1 MLIRTIC
8 SLLLFS
14 TLATAQPIQRPVP
27 TGVPGYAIE
36 VFDSTVSGYYLATPF
51 RFGVPNSVL
60 PLVILDAQ
68 GYLLWYLPQNARNL
82 INFKYH
88 PKQEVYTFGKS
99 TAGPLSFR
107 NHVLDKNFQPL
118 DSFTTVQGVQPD
130 IHDFLPTSN
139 QTYLVAGEKDSIMD
153 LSAFVFSG
161 IPGSPN
167 TRAIGFVVQEFD
179 EDHNLL
185 FSWNSNDF
193 IHPTESYTFFYGY
206 NANNFDYCHGN
217 TIEEDSDGHLLLSFR
232 HLNAVYKIHRQTGAV
247 LWKLG
252 GKSSS
257 FTFINDAGFSGQHDV
272 RRLPNGNVALF
283 DNANVSPPPRV
294 SRAVEYALDTLTW
307 TATKVWEYRYQ
318 PGFFSPAMGGHQTT
332 ETRLHLLSYGLIF
345 RPIPSFVLVNDAG
358 ALLATGFFQD
368 SVMSYRVHFQDL
380 PLANLQ
386 RPEIQCSWQNGAL
399 TLTAPPGYDQ
409 YAWST
414 GESSASIEVTLP
426 GVYQLWAGDA
436 NGMVGSAPFQ
446 VNDPATACAASPV
459 LEPEVR
465 QNQVI
470 TGYFDLLGRR
480 LPGPPGEVFAGQW
493 YVVQF
498 ADGHAEKQTH

>member
-1 MLIRTIC
+1 MRPTIYLI
-8 SLLLFS
+8 LLLLS
-14 TLATAQPIQRPVP
+14 HEATAQPTQRPVP
-27 TGVPGYAIE
+27 TGVPGYAFE

-51 RFGVPNSVL
+51 RFGVNNNKLS
-60 PLVILDAQ
+60 LVILDAQ

-88 PKQEVYTFGKS
+88 PELELYTYGKMPV
-99 TAGPLSFR
+99 GPFPMQYM
-107 NHVLDKNFQPL
+107 VLNKDFQVL
-118 DSFTTVQGVQPD
+118 DSFTTVAGVQPD
-130 IHDFLPTSN
+130 AHDFLPTSN
-139 QTYLVAGEKDSIMD
+139 QSYLVAGAKDSIMD
-153 LSAFVFSG
+153 LSAYLFNGV
-161 IPGSPN
+161 PGSPN
-167 TRAIGFVVQEFD
+167 TRAVGFVVQEFD
-179 EDHNLL
+179 VDHNLL

-193 IHPTESYTFFYGY
+193 IHPTEAYGFYGY

-217 TIEEDSDGHLLLSFR
+217 TIEEDTDGHLLLSFR
-232 HLNAVYKIHRQTGAV
+232 HLNSIYKIHRQTGAV

-257 FTFINDAGFSGQHDV
+257 FTFVNDVGFSGQHDA
-272 RRLPNGNVALF
+272 RRLPNGNIALF
-283 DNANVSPPPRV
+283 DNANTAPPPRI
-294 SRAVEYALDTLTW
+294 SRAVEYALDTINW

-332 ETRLHLLSYGLIF
+332 ETRRHLLSYGLIF
-345 RPIPSFVLVNDAG
+345 RPRPSFVLVDDAG
-358 ALLATGFFQD
+358 ELLSTCFFQD

-380 PLANLQ
+380 PLENMQ

-414 GESSASIEVTLP
+414 GENNTSIVVNAP
-426 GVYQLWAGDA
+426 GIYQLWAGNT
-436 NGMVGSAPFQ
+436 NGMVGSEPFQ
-446 VNDPATACAASPV
+446 VIDPATACAASPV
-459 LEPEVR
+459 EEPVFQE
-465 QNQVI
+465 NQPI

-480 LPGPPGEVFAGQW
+480 LPGPPTERFTGQW

-498 ADGHAEKQTH
+498 ADGHAEWRLAR

>member
-1 MLIRTIC
+1 
-8 SLLLFS
+8 
-14 TLATAQPIQRPVP
+14 VP
-27 TGVPGYAIE
+27 AGVPAYSFE
-36 VFDSTVSGYYLATPF
+36 VFDSTVNGYYLATPF
-51 RFGVPNSVL
+51 RFGAANMTGVL
-60 PLVILDAQ
+60 PLIILDAQ

-88 PKQEVYTFGKS
+88 PEQEIYTYGKS
-99 TAGPLSFR
+99 TAGPLSLR
-107 NHVLDKNFQPL
+107 NHVLDKHFQPL
-118 DSFTTVQGVQPD
+118 DSFATVQGVEPD
-130 IHDFLPTSN
+130 AHDFLPTSN
-139 QTYLVAGEKDSIMD
+139 QTYLVAGAKDSIMD
-153 LSAFVFSG
+153 LSAFLFNG
-161 IPGSPN
+161 TPGSP
-167 TRAIGFVVQEFD
+167 TTHAIGFVVQEFD

-193 IHPTESYTFFYGY
+193 IHPTEAYGFYGY

-217 TIEEDSDGHLLLSFR
+217 TIEEDTDGHLLLSFR

-257 FTFINDAGFSGQHDV
+257 FTFTNDLGFSGQHDI
-272 RRLPNGNVALF
+272 RRLPNGNIALF
-283 DNANVSPPPRV
+283 DNANTSPPPRI

-332 ETRLHLLSYGLIF
+332 ETRQHLLSYGLIF
-345 RPIPSFVLVNDAG
+345 RPHPSFVLTNDAG
-358 ALLATGFFQD
+358 ALLATAFFRD

-380 PLANLQ
+380 PLENLQ
-386 RPEIQCSWQNGAL
+386 RPQITCSWQNGTL

-414 GESSASIEVTLP
+414 GENTASIVVTTP
-426 GVYQLWAGDA
+426 GVFQLWAGGA
-436 NGMVGSAPFQ
+436 NGMVGSAPFL
-446 VNDPATACAASPV
+446 VNDPATTCAASLV
-459 LEPEVR
+459 SAPEDR
-465 QNQVI
+465 DPAII

-480 LPGPPGEVFAGQW
+480 LNGPPGENAVGQW
-493 YVVQF
+493 YVVLF
-498 ADGHAEKQTH
+498 ADGHTEWRMVR